1 MANKK
6 NNDDEYYS
14 SNLRRHPETTHQAK
28 PNHSLRKKICAIL
41 LVVCLV
47 VIYGG
52 TAYASHM
59 LHSAK
64 NTLNDT
70 YTKTN
75 VKKLRDVSDVIKNK
89 KPFSLLIL
97 GTDTGDLG
105 RSDTGRTDTLIVA
118 TVNPAKKRV
127 TLTSIPRDT
136 EVRIAGSDNSYDKI
150 NTAYTIG
157 GVSTAIKTVQNT
169 LHVPIDYY
177 VLVNMGGLRKIV
189 DAVGGVTVTPPLTFK
204 YEDANV
210 TKGQKV
216 KLNGKQALAYSRM
229 RYDDPEGDYGR
240 QKRQKQIISAIIDQA
255 ISISSITRFQELLK
269 SIESNM
275 QTDLTYNDMLTIVS
289 NYKDAAK
296 SVDSY
301 TVHGDDAMLSG
312 SSYQIASKEEKE
324 KASKRIRNQLNL
336 EPSTEEFTNPIESD
350 SSAGT
355 ASQNNGQAA
364 DQGQANSGTYDG
376 TYAAPSYQ
384 QDYSNQQPA
393 DQYGYYGGY

>member
-14 SNLRRHPETTHQAK
+14 SNFRSKRESDAHQAK

-41 LVVCLV
+41 LVVSLV

-59 LHSAK
+59 LRSAK
-64 NTLNDT
+64 DTLNDS

-136 EVRIAGSDNSYDKI
+136 EVRIAGSDNAYDKI

-216 KLNGKQALAYSRM
+216 TLNGKQALAYSRM

-240 QKRQKQIISAIIDQA
+240 QKRQKQIISAIINKA
-255 ISISSITRFQELLK
+255 LSISSITRFQDLLK

-275 QTDLTYNDMLTIVS
+275 QTDLTYDDMLTIVS
-289 NYKDAAK
+289 NYKDAAEA
-296 SVDSY
+296 VDSY
-301 TVHGDDAMLSG
+301 TVHGDDAMLNG
-312 SSYQIASKEEKE
+312 SSYQIASKEAKE
-324 KASKRIRNQLNL
+324 QASKRIRSQLNL

-350 SSAGT
+350 GSAGT
-355 ASQNNGQAA
+355 TGQTSGQAT
-364 DQGQANSGTYDG
+364 DPGQANNGAYT
-376 TYAAPSYQ
+376 APGYQ
-384 QDYSNQQPA
+384 QDYYNQQPA
-393 DQYGYYGGY
+393 GGQNGYYGY